1 MPRGNALP
9 GTGTGAELD
18 EIRAELEEAL
28 GTSSLRSVAR
38 AVGMSPTGLTKLL
51 AGTHPYRRTLI
62 RLRTWRTRRRSGDF
76 SMTDDA
82 ALEVL
87 LRRIPERRRA
97 RVREEIRAILERG
110 ASPK

>member
-1 MPRGNALP
+1 MPRGDAQP
-9 GTGTGAELD
+9 GVGTGAELD

-51 AGTHPYRRTLI
+51 AGAHPYRQTVTK
-62 RLRTWRTRRRSGDF
+62 LRAWRTRRRAGDF

-82 ALEVL
+82 ALDAL

-97 RVREEIRAILERG
+97 RVREEIRAILERS
-110 ASPK
+110 ASRK